1 MGASGLL
8 FSVENDVLKLFPALT
23 VTQETAKE
31 GLDIL
36 ETCV

>member
-1 MGASGLL
+1 
-8 FSVENDVLKLFPALT
+8 VLKLFPALT

-36 ETCV
+36 ETCI